1 MVIHPF
7 WYICLSVRILLIF
20 LIRFLDK
27 NKLKKLG
34 ILILSIMGLG
44 FIYQAFFSNNQE
56 IQFNKVFWHDTR
68 ILHGL
73 LYLLS
78 VYYLHLNKLDISSL
92 VLTLDIIFSVL
103 YRFYFKNNILKW

>member
-7 WYICLSVRILLIF
+7 WYICLSVRILLIL
-20 LIRFLDK
+20 LIRILDK
-27 NKLKKLG
+27 QNFKKLG
-34 ILILSIMGLG
+34 MLILSIMGLG
-44 FIYQAFFSNNQE
+44 FIYQALFSDNKE

-78 VYYLHLNKLDISSL
+78 VYYLHLNKLDMNSL
-92 VLTLDIIFSVL
+92 ILVLDIIFSIM
-103 YRFYFKNNILKW
+103 YRFYFKK

>member
-20 LIRFLDK
+20 LVRYLNK

-34 ILILSIMGLG
+34 ILILSIMGFG
-44 FIYQAFFSNNQE
+44 FIYQYLFSSNKE

-73 LYLLS
+73 LYLTS
-78 VYYLHLNKLDISSL
+78 VYYLYRNNLNMNSL
-92 VLTLDIIFSVL
+92 VLALDVIFSVL
-103 YRFYFKNNILKW
+103 YRFYFKK

>member
-20 LIRFLDK
+20 LIRYLDK

-44 FIYQAFFSNNQE
+44 FIYQAAFSDNKE
-56 IQFNKVFWHDTR
+56 IQFNKVFWHETR
-68 ILHGL
+68 VLHGL
-73 LYLLS
+73 LYLSS
-78 VYYLHLNKLDISSL
+78 VYYLFMNNLNMNSL
-92 VLTLDIIFSVL
+92 VLSLDVIFSVL
-103 YRFYFKNNILKW
+103 YRFYFKK